1 MVTIII
7 MTKLFH
13 LFISALCAAVFL
25 DSVNLTETFL
35 VSLSLYKLLL
45 HINTFLSRD
54 IWYCCPLRL
63 HMRSTAFNS
72 FKGDTGK
79 WSGSLFG
86 KFSSHLN
93 SVCRWHDSQN
103 VHSDDSKKVRVV
115 CSPHVCMGSL
125 SVLWLPSMQHRL
137 NGNCLHKLSV

>member
-7 MTKLFH
+7 MTKWFR

-35 VSLSLYKLLL
+35 VSLRLFKLLL
-45 HINTFLSRD
+45 HTNTFLSRD
-54 IWYCCPLRL
+54 IWYCCPLRP

-72 FKGDTGK
+72 FQGDTGR
-79 WSGSLFG
+79 WSGSLFSQ
-86 KFSSHLN
+86 FSSDLN
-93 SVCRWHDSQN
+93 SVCRWQDSAN
-103 VHSDDSKKVRVV
+103 VNSDDSKKVRVV

-125 SVLWLPSMQHRL
+125 SVLWLPNMQLRL
-137 NGNCLHKLSV
+137 NGYCLHELSV